1 MAMREYR
8 YVMRERWWWWKKERA
23 QSYEIV
29 LILYKVS

>member
-8 YVMRERWWWWKKERA
+8 YVTRERWWWWKKERA